1 MSEITVEKTAEDSAS
16 KSLRVTVPVDR
27 VREAEAKALK
37 YYVQRARLP
46 GFRPG
51 KAPPAV
57 VRKRFGDAIRQSVL
71 EEVIRESWETARASE
86 SLKPITDPS
95 IRNLKFEDG
104 SPIEFDLRVE
114 VRPELTLERTGGF
127 RVERRVAAVADAGVE
142 EQLARVQEQKATW
155 IPVEGVKPS
164 PGQMVRVEVAPLD
177 EAGAGTG
184 AAQPYDLVLG
194 QNQAIPDLEERIMT
208 LLPGEQTDAEVKFPE
223 DHPDE
228 SRRGQSRRVR
238 VTLHDVKR
246 QDLPPLDDA
255 FAREVGDFENLD
267 ALRAAIRQDLEREAA
282 READAQVRQALV
294 QQVVEA
300 NNVQA
305 PESLVHRLMHTYAEM
320 YRVPQEQLEQFEQQ
334 FHQVAEAQVR
344 RDLVLDAVVE
354 ANALRATEAELDS
367 RVAELAAS
375 RGVPAGQLYGTLQ
388 KANRLPELERGITE
402 EKAFAWL
409 LQQSTIEEVKS

>member
-1 MSEITVEKTAEDSAS
+1 MSQITVEKTAEDSAS
-16 KSLRVTVPVDR
+16 KSLHVTVPVDR
-27 VREAEAKALK
+27 IREAEARALK
-37 YYVQRARLP
+37 YYAKRARLP

-51 KAPPAV
+51 KAPDTV

-71 EEVIRESWETARASE
+71 EEVLRESWETARASE

-104 SPIEFDLRVE
+104 SPIEFDLLVE
-114 VRPELTLERTGGF
+114 VRPELALERTGGF
-127 RVERRVAAVADAGVE
+127 RVERRVAPVADAEVE

-155 IPVEGVKPS
+155 IPIEGAKPS

-177 EAGAGTG
+177 QAGAG
-184 AAQPYDLVLG
+184 AAQPYDLILG

-208 LLPGEQTDAEVKFPE
+208 LLPGEQADAEVKFPE

-246 QDLPPLDDA
+246 QDLPQLDDA

-267 ALRAAIRQDLEREAA
+267 ALRAAIRQDLEREAT

-305 PESLVHRLMHTYAEM
+305 PESLVHRLMHSYAEM
-320 YRVPQEQLEQFEQQ
+320 YKVPQEQLEQFEQQ

-354 ANALRATEAELDS
+354 ANALRATEAELDA

-375 RGVPAGQLYGTLQ
+375 RGVPAGQLYGNLQ
-388 KANRLPELERGITE
+388 KANRLPELER
-402 EKAFAWL
+402 
-409 LQQSTIEEVKS
+409 

>member
-51 KAPPAV
+51 KAPAAV

-95 IRNLKFEDG
+95 IRNLKFEAG
-104 SPIEFDLRVE
+104 SPIEFDLLVE

-127 RVERRVAAVADAGVE
+127 RVERRVAPVADAAVE

-155 IPVEGVKPS
+155 IPVEGAKPS

-208 LLPGEQTDAEVKFPE
+208 LLPGEQADAEVKFPE

-228 SRRGQSRRVR
+228 SRRGQTRRVR

-246 QDLPPLDDA
+246 QELPPLDDA

-267 ALRAAIRQDLEREAA
+267 ALRAAVRQDLEREAT

-305 PESLVHRLMHTYAEM
+305 PESLVHRLMH
-320 YRVPQEQLEQFEQQ
+320 
-334 FHQVAEAQVR
+334 
-344 RDLVLDAVVE
+344 
-354 ANALRATEAELDS
+354 
-367 RVAELAAS
+367 
-375 RGVPAGQLYGTLQ
+375 
-388 KANRLPELERGITE
+388 
-402 EKAFAWL
+402 
-409 LQQSTIEEVKS
+409 

>member
-51 KAPPAV
+51 KAPAAV

-86 SLKPITDPS
+86 SLKPINDPS

-104 SPIEFDLRVE
+104 SPIEFDLLVE

-127 RVERRVAAVADAGVE
+127 RVERRVAPVADAAVE
-142 EQLARVQEQKATW
+142 EQLARVQEQKAAW
-155 IPVEGVKPS
+155 IPVEGAKPS

-177 EAGAGTG
+177 EAGAG

-267 ALRAAIRQDLEREAA
+267 ALRAAVRQDLEREATQ
-282 READAQVRQALV
+282 EADNQVRQALV

-305 PESLVHRLMHTYAEM
+305 PESLVHRLMHGYAEM

-354 ANALRATEAELDS
+354 ANALRATEAELDA

-375 RGVPAGQLYGTLQ
+375 RGVPAGQLYGNLQ

-409 LQQSTIEEVKS
+409 LQQSTIDEVKS

>member
-1 MSEITVEKTAEDSAS
+1 MSQITVEKTAEDSAS
-16 KSLRVTVPVDR
+16 KSLKVTVPVDR

-51 KAPPAV
+51 KAPAAV

-104 SPIEFDLRVE
+104 SPIEFDLLVE

-127 RVERRVAAVADAGVE
+127 RVERRVAPVADAAVE
-142 EQLARVQEQKATW
+142 EQLARLQEQKATW
-155 IPVEGVKPS
+155 IPVEGAKPS

-177 EAGAGTG
+177 DAGAGT
-184 AAQPYDLVLG
+184 AQPYDLVLG

-208 LLPGEQTDAEVKFPE
+208 LLPGEQADAEVKFPE

-267 ALRAAIRQDLEREAA
+267 ALRAAVRQDLEREAT

-354 ANALRATEAELDS
+354 ANALRATEAELDA

>member
-1 MSEITVEKTAEDSAS
+1 MSQITVEKTAEDSAS

-51 KAPPAV
+51 KAPAAV

-71 EEVIRESWETARASE
+71 EEVIRESWETAKTSE

-104 SPIEFDLRVE
+104 SPIEFDLLVE

-127 RVERRVAAVADAGVE
+127 RVERRVAPVADAAVE

-155 IPVEGVKPS
+155 IPVEGAKPS

-177 EAGAGTG
+177 EAGAG

-194 QNQAIPDLEERIMT
+194 QNQAIPELEERIMT

-267 ALRAAIRQDLEREAA
+267 ALRTAVRQDLEREAT

-354 ANALRATEAELDS
+354 ANTLRATEAELDA

-375 RGVPAGQLYGTLQ
+375 RGVPAGQLYGNLQ

-409 LQQSTIEEVKS
+409 LQQSTIDEVKS

>member
-37 YYVQRARLP
+37 YYVRQARLP

-51 KAPPAV
+51 KAPEAV

-71 EEVIRESWETARASE
+71 QELIRESWETARSTE

-104 SPIEFDLRVE
+104 SPIEFDLLVE
-114 VRPELTLERTGGF
+114 VQPELKLERTGGF
-127 RVERRVAAVADAGVE
+127 RIERPAAAVADGAVE

-155 IPVEGVKPS
+155 IPVDGVRPS

-177 EAGAGTG
+177 DSGAGAS
-184 AAQPYDLVLG
+184 QPYDLVLG

-208 LLPGEQTDAEVKFPE
+208 LLPGEQADAEVKFPD

-228 SRRGQSRRVR
+228 ARRGQSRRVR

-246 QDLPPLDDA
+246 QELPALDDA
-255 FAREVGDFENLD
+255 LAREVGDFENLD

-282 READAQVRQALV
+282 READVQVRQALI
-294 QQVVEA
+294 QQIVEA

-305 PESLVHRLMHTYAEM
+305 PESLVHRLMHGYAEM

-334 FHQVAEAQVR
+334 FHQIAEAQVR

-354 ANALRATEAELDS
+354 ANGLRATEGELDQ
-367 RVAELAAS
+367 RVGELAAA
-375 RGVPAGQLYGTLQ
+375 RGVPAGQLYGSLQ
-388 KANRLPELERGITE
+388 KANRLSELERAITE
-402 EKAFAWL
+402 EKAFAHL
-409 LQQSTIEEVKS
+409 LQQSTIDEVKS

>member
-1 MSEITVEKTAEDSAS
+1 MSQITVEKTAEDSAS

-46 GFRPG
+46 GFRQG
-51 KAPPAV
+51 KAPAAV

-71 EEVIRESWETARASE
+71 EEVIRESWETAKTSE

-104 SPIEFDLRVE
+104 SPIEFDLLVE

-127 RVERRVAAVADAGVE
+127 RVERRVAPVPDAAVE

-155 IPVEGVKPS
+155 IPVEGAKPS

-177 EAGAGTG
+177 EAGAG

-194 QNQAIPDLEERIMT
+194 QNQAIPELEERIMT

-246 QDLPPLDDA
+246 QDLPLLDDA

-267 ALRAAIRQDLEREAA
+267 ALRAAVRQDLEREAT

-354 ANALRATEAELDS
+354 ANTLRATEAELDA

-375 RGVPAGQLYGTLQ
+375 RGVPAGQLYGNLQ

-409 LQQSTIEEVKS
+409 LQQSTIDEVKS

>member
-37 YYVQRARLP
+37 YYVRQARLP

-51 KAPPAV
+51 KAPEAV

-71 EEVIRESWETARASE
+71 QELIRESWETARSTE

-104 SPIEFDLRVE
+104 SPIEFDLLVE
-114 VRPELTLERTGGF
+114 VQPELKLERTGGF
-127 RVERRVAAVADAGVE
+127 RIERPAAAVADGAVE

-155 IPVEGVKPS
+155 IPVEGVRPS

-177 EAGAGTG
+177 DSGAGAS
-184 AAQPYDLVLG
+184 QPYDLVLG

-208 LLPGEQTDAEVKFPE
+208 LLPGEQADAEVRLPD

-228 SRRGQSRRVR
+228 ARRGQSRRVR

-246 QDLPPLDDA
+246 QELPALDDA
-255 FAREVGDFENLD
+255 LAREVGDFENLD

-282 READAQVRQALV
+282 READVQVRQALI
-294 QQVVEA
+294 QQIVEA

-305 PESLVHRLMHTYAEM
+305 PESLVHRLMHGYAEM

-334 FHQVAEAQVR
+334 FHQIAEAQVR

-354 ANALRATEAELDS
+354 ANGLRATEGELDQ
-367 RVAELAAS
+367 RVGELAAA
-375 RGVPAGQLYGTLQ
+375 RGVPAGQLYGSLQ
-388 KANRLPELERGITE
+388 KANRLSELERAITE
-402 EKAFAWL
+402 EKAFAHL
-409 LQQSTIEEVKS
+409 LQQSTIDEVKS

>member
-37 YYVQRARLP
+37 YYVRQARLP

-51 KAPPAV
+51 KAPEAV

-71 EEVIRESWETARASE
+71 QELIRESWETARSTE

-104 SPIEFDLRVE
+104 SPIEFDLLVE
-114 VRPELTLERTGGF
+114 VQPELKLERTGGF
-127 RVERRVAAVADAGVE
+127 RIERPAAAVADGAVE

-155 IPVEGVKPS
+155 IPVEGVRPS

-177 EAGAGTG
+177 DSGAGAS
-184 AAQPYDLVLG
+184 QPYDLVLG

-208 LLPGEQTDAEVKFPE
+208 LLPGEQADAEVKFPD

-228 SRRGQSRRVR
+228 ARRGQSRRVR

-246 QDLPPLDDA
+246 QELPALDDA
-255 FAREVGDFENLD
+255 LAREVGDFENLD

-282 READAQVRQALV
+282 READVQVRQALI
-294 QQVVEA
+294 QQIVEA

-305 PESLVHRLMHTYAEM
+305 PESLVHRLMHGYAEM

-334 FHQVAEAQVR
+334 FHQIAEAQVR

-354 ANALRATEAELDS
+354 ANGLRATEGELDQ
-367 RVAELAAS
+367 RVGELAAA
-375 RGVPAGQLYGTLQ
+375 RGVPAGQLYGSLQ
-388 KANRLPELERGITE
+388 KANRLSELERAITE
-402 EKAFAWL
+402 EKAIAHL
-409 LQQSTIEEVKS
+409 LQQSTIDEVKS